1 MSANIT
7 AILSQRQSALTIPNE
22 AVFAQGDDFFAY
34 VVKDDSTVTRKALT
48 LGIRLPGT
56 VEVLKGLDENMEV
69 VRAGHQKLYEGAKVF
84 PIMSQEAQP
93 ADQSQNQDK
102 GESNETQ

>member
-1 MSANIT
+1 M
-7 AILSQRQSALTIPNE
+7 
-22 AVFAQGDDFFAY
+22 
-34 VVKDDSTVTRKALT
+34 KDDSTVTRTALT

-56 VEVLKGLDENMEV
+56 VEVLKGLDENMQV

-84 PIMSQEAQP
+84 PVSSQEGQP
-93 ADQSQNQDK
+93 ATQSQNQDK